1 MSHGSDDVAAVAAV
15 GIAKRTEMIR
25 ATTAPNTVAER
36 AWRYERMAGPSE
48 SGYQILDPQGGGV
61 CGGKLRRP

>member
-1 MSHGSDDVAAVAAV
+1 MSHGSEDVAAVAAV

-36 AWRYERMAGPSE
+36 A
-48 SGYQILDPQGGGV
+48 
-61 CGGKLRRP
+61 